1 MKKLLKEFKAFI
13 NKGSVMDLAVGMII
27 GSAFTAIVTALV
39 QNILTPLINWIPGT
53 SETGA
58 LQTVLREAV
67 TDDAG
72 NVVTE
77 ALILD
82 WGAVISAI
90 VTFLCTAI
98 VLFLIVKAFNKI
110 KESGEKV
117 KEAAAK
123 KINSENSEQ
132 PTEQVEAAAAPA
144 PAPEPSQT
152 EILLK
157 EILEVLKTK
166 ENGSETNCLAQK
178 HARRDR
184 WRGLFFDSYILP
196 IRSAAGRGAKT
207 AQDLFCD
214 IFVFL
219 FDKSVDIS
227 VFVARYPCDKLFA
240 ARASEYE
247 IKHVDPVVV
256 LQGYGKHAPYRFGI
270 GVFGIGRYQRIVPAA
285 LFQSHPKRICGIIVI
300 LDISVVGKIFVEV
313 FLFVGAVLLPES
325 GQNLFQF
332 RLGFVRAT
340 VCGKLVGRVFDA
352 QYFVQLAF
360 EILILHLS
368 SPFCAPSV
376 SSQTMNMSVSL

>member
-39 QNILTPLINWIPGT
+39 QNILTPLINSIPGS

-123 KINSENSEQ
+123 KINSENAEQ
-132 PTEQVEAAAAPA
+132 PTEQVEAAAAPAPA

-166 ENGSETNCLAQK
+166 ENDSESK
-178 HARRDR
+178 
-184 WRGLFFDSYILP
+184 
-196 IRSAAGRGAKT
+196 
-207 AQDLFCD
+207 
-214 IFVFL
+214 
-219 FDKSVDIS
+219 
-227 VFVARYPCDKLFA
+227 
-240 ARASEYE
+240 
-247 IKHVDPVVV
+247 
-256 LQGYGKHAPYRFGI
+256 
-270 GVFGIGRYQRIVPAA
+270 
-285 LFQSHPKRICGIIVI
+285 
-300 LDISVVGKIFVEV
+300 
-313 FLFVGAVLLPES
+313 
-325 GQNLFQF
+325 
-332 RLGFVRAT
+332 
-340 VCGKLVGRVFDA
+340 
-352 QYFVQLAF
+352 
-360 EILILHLS
+360 
-368 SPFCAPSV
+368 
-376 SSQTMNMSVSL
+376 